1 MGYTERSEALSPEKE
16 NDLQRSENVQNDP
29 DVPKNYK
36 GYLGYT
42 DRKAATKM
50 EKDLDDQ
57 EKEITQLLLK
67 GLMNFQ
73 RNNIKN

>member
-1 MGYTERSEALSPEKE
+1 M
-16 NDLQRSENVQNDP
+16 
-29 DVPKNYK
+29 PKNYK

-57 EKEITQLLLK
+57 EKGDYPTFTQGAYEFSEKQHKKL
-67 GLMNFQ
+67 
-73 RNNIKN
+73 IKNLKEAQKNK